1 MRPKRPKSAVVASSR
16 ASSDSNMGYR
26 AFKCV
31 YIDSSSHLGRN
42 RPFIVLIDTQWTLPE
57 VAGCARSA
65 PDQDRRLVLGALEAK
80 IITVEL
86 WNVFK
91 TFTRQI

>member
-1 MRPKRPKSAVVASSR
+1 
-16 ASSDSNMGYR
+16 MGYR

-31 YIDSSSHLGRN
+31 SIDSSSHLGRN
-42 RPFIVLIDTQWTLPE
+42 RPFIVLIDTQWTLLE

-80 IITVEL
+80 NNHCGALERVS
-86 WNVFK
+86 NVSSSNLGLMGYL
-91 TFTRQI
+91 